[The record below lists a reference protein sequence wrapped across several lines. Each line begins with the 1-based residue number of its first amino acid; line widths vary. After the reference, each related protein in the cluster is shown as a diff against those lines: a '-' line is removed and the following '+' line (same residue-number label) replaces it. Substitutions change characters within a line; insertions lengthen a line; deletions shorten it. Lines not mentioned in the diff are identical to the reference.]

1 MPRSA
6 ALGGIVGQTDLSVIE
21 EARERGPVL
30 EHVIHPL
37 ADIVVARELGTF
49 FPHPGLELGDER
61 CDAFTA
67 CYETSSIE

>member
-1 MPRSA
+1 
-6 ALGGIVGQTDLSVIE
+6 
-21 EARERGPVL
+21 VL